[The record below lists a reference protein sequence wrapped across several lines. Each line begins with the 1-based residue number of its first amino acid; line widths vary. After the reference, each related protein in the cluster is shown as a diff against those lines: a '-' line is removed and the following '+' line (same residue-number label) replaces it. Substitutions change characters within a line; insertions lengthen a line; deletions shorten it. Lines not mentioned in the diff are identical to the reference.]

1 MQNDDEPV
9 LGKRGGGPAPED
21 PRSLAE
27 RIKALVDTEPYAVLC
42 TQGEGQPYASLV
54 AFAFTEDLHTA
65 VFVTPMATRKYKLLV
80 DCVRVALLVDNRPSH
95 PDDMMKVEAVTA
107 TGRASE
113 IARGPVF
120 EQRAALLLRK
130 HSYLE
135 AFVRAE
141 SCALFTIDI
150 TRFFH
155 VSRFQEVQQWVPERV

>member
-21 PRSLAE
+21 PRSL
-27 RIKALVDTEPYAVLC
+27 LC

-113 IARGPVF
+113 IARGPLF

-150 TRFFH
+150 RRSSSGCRSAHDRAAVRGRT
-155 VSRFQEVQQWVPERV
+155 